1 MTSTINCTK
10 EFSEKCPAV
19 THIDQTARP
28 HIIEKD
34 KDLFL
39 WTLLKKWENI
49 SGEMAFVNTSF
60 NAHEEPIICDER
72 EDVNALINN
81 RIDVLYIQ
89 NIRISKKL

>member
-1 MTSTINCTK
+1 MTSTINCTN
-10 EFSEKCPAV
+10 EFSKKCPAV

-28 HIIEKD
+28 QIIEKD

-49 SGEMAFVNTSF
+49 SGEMALVNTSF

-72 EDVNALINN
+72 EAINALINN
-81 RIDVLYIQ
+81 MIDVLYIE
-89 NIRISKKL
+89 NIRISKKV